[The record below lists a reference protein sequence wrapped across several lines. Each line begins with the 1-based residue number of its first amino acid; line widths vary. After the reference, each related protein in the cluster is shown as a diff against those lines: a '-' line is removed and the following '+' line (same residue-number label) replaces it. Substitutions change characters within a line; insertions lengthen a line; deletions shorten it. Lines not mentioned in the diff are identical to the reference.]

1 MKNTSTGLK
10 EKVSGTLSY
19 LGFLVT
25 GIIFLGIE
33 KENKYVRFNAM
44 QSTVVF
50 GILTI
55 ILAVFGWIPT
65 IGFYVYSFGSALWF
79 VLWFF
84 LMYKAFSGIKYK
96 IPVIGDF
103 AEKHIK

>member
-1 MKNTSTGLK
+1 ML
-10 EKVSGTLSY
+10 
-19 LGFLVT
+19 
-25 GIIFLGIE
+25 IIE
-33 KENKYVRFNAM
+33 QENKYVRFHAM

-50 GILTI
+50 SILTI
-55 ILAVFGWIPT
+55 ILLVFSRILT
-65 IGFYVYSFGSALWF
+65 IGFYAYLFGSALWF

-84 LMYKAFSGIKYK
+84 LMYKACSGIKYK